1 MQNRNANRNA
11 KPRPSMQNRDG
22 TTDRSVEV
30 REVTGRNPDD
40 ISESLAS
47 LFAN

>member
-1 MQNRNANRNA
+1 MQNRNE
-11 KPRPSMQNRDG
+11 MG
-22 TTDRSVEV
+22 TTDRSVQV
-30 REVTGRNPDD
+30 REGTGSSPDD